1 MTEVEKSLEEGSIRE
16 NGADERGGGGERIQW
31 VYMNN
36 TKIANQIRKAG
47 RVQKYKDLDQTL
59 NQVNVGRQGGER
71 VNVWYVISQKLSV
84 FDCMVA
90 DMIYTITMGP
100 DWDLIERTF
109 TLKQIL
115 RLLYGNPEQAL
126 TPARKRELE
135 ESVERLC
142 STQLDINCS
151 EELVQRNIRRLDGG
165 WIRGAFLAAV
175 PAGRCRYRILDRE
188 CCMPLYEYAS
198 EVNRQ
203 LISFEAK
210 YLNLSSREG
219 GENLSKTREVMMIKH
234 YLIRRIELMRNSN
247 NNFKTNEIAYMR
259 RGTSDTG
266 MMGMLPEIGIDFS
279 DCSSDTARRHKRQR
293 IHRIV
298 GQILEIYRSMG
309 YISGYEP
316 KTDKKGLE
324 TGYRID
330 CSGDGKDGMVG

>member
-1 MTEVEKSLEEGSIRE
+1 MEEVSIKE
-16 NGADERGGGGERIQW
+16 NAAKESGGRTERIEW
-31 VYMNN
+31 LYMNN
-36 TKIANQIRKAG
+36 TKIANQIRKSG
-47 RVQKYKDLDQTL
+47 QIQKYEDLDQTL
-59 NQVNVGRQGGER
+59 NKVNVGRQGGET

-90 DMIYTITMGP
+90 DMIYSISMGP

-115 RLLYGNPEQAL
+115 RLLYGNPEQVL

-151 EELVQRNIRRLDGG
+151 EELAQRNIRRSDGG

-175 PAGRCRYRILDRE
+175 PAGRCRYRMLEVE
-188 CCMPLYEYAS
+188 CCMPLYEYAG

-203 LISFEAK
+203 FISFDARC
-210 YLNLSSREG
+210 LNLKSRNG
-219 GENLSKTREVMMIKH
+219 GEKLPNTREVMMIKH
-234 YLIRRIELMRNSN
+234 YLIRRIELMRNSK
-247 NNFKTNEIAYMR
+247 NNFKANEIVYMH

-266 MMGMLPEIGIDFS
+266 MAGMLPEIGIDFS
-279 DCSSDTARRHKRQR
+279 DCSSDAARRHKRQR

-298 GQILEIYRSMG
+298 GQILEIYRSME

-316 KTDKKGLE
+316 KTDKKGME
-324 TGYRID
+324 TGYRM
-330 CSGDGKDGMVG
+330 MV